1 MEVQQKAIKSIQSD
15 TLIFNYPVRKQSKE
29 EQRTLQIVLNTRKLE
44 LKEKLKRLETG
55 LKEALDEQVFSAMME
70 PYLMNRV
77 RGKPLYEDDDS
88 IALATE
94 EFQIKEMEKKAK
106 KEKME
111 QNISNQA
118 NPNQVGKKQP

>member
-55 LKEALDEQVFSAMME
+55 LKEALDEQEFSAMME

-94 EFQIKEMEKKAK
+94 EFQIKDMEKKAK

-118 NPNQVGKKQP
+118 NPNQVAKKQP